1 MQASYS
7 NQQVV
12 LSFRGAK
19 GPLKTGGN
27 KQGWSN
33 TNLFTGGARM
43 LIHKERDVL
52 FSSSHV
58 VHQMK
63 TYLQEKGLSK
73 REAEV
78 VILVVQGLT
87 NKQVADKLCVAE
99 KTVKFHLTNVY
110 KRMKISRRSQI
121 IWTLPMA
128 QFIENAKDTEPP
140 LHTPPIRGEVDTVVS
155 SSPDTVDMEDENT
168 IPIGNSIVG

>member
-1 MQASYS
+1 
-7 NQQVV
+7 
-12 LSFRGAK
+12 
-19 GPLKTGGN
+19 
-27 KQGWSN
+27 
-33 TNLFTGGARM
+33 M

-73 REAEV
+73 RESEV

-87 NKQVADKLCVAE
+87 NKQVADRLCVAE

-128 QFIENAKDTEPP
+128 QFIENAKDTESLVSTAVGGRSVPESR
-140 LHTPPIRGEVDTVVS
+140 TTDTM
-155 SSPDTVDMEDENT
+155 DMEENT

>member
-1 MQASYS
+1 
-7 NQQVV
+7 
-12 LSFRGAK
+12 
-19 GPLKTGGN
+19 
-27 KQGWSN
+27 
-33 TNLFTGGARM
+33 M

-73 REAEV
+73 RESEV

-87 NKQVADKLCVAE
+87 NKQVADQLCVAE

-128 QFIENAKDTEPP
+128 QFIENAKDTGPSLPP
-140 LHTPPIRGEVDTVVS
+140 TPPPTGGG
-155 SSPDTVDMEDENT
+155 PDTGSSADIMDMDENT